1 MSYEINPQVAIE
13 LSEQELDTV
22 AGGLD
27 LSNFKGLL
35 SSETTGFKQRNIGA
49 MTQTSSGPNGSTTGS
64 VSFVEEIETFADQFL
79 ALG

>member
-35 SSETTGFKQRNIGA
+35 SSETTGFKQRNIDA
-49 MTQTSSGPNGSTTGS
+49 MTETTSGPNGSSTSS
-64 VSFVEEIETFADQFL
+64 VSLISEIDTFADQFL